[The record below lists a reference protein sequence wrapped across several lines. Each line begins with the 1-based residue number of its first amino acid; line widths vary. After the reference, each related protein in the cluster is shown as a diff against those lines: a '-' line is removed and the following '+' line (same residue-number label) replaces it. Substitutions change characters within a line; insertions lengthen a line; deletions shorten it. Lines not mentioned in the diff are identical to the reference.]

1 MNLNWVLEK
10 KKVQSKRQF
19 LTGEVISAKMDKTV
33 IVKVTRRVKHKVY
46 KKIVDNS
53 SKYMAHIASVEPKEG
68 DIVRITST
76 KPISKRKRWQVS
88 EIIRESVK
96 IG

>member
-1 MNLNWVLEK
+1 MER
-10 KKVQSKRQF
+10 KRQS
-19 LTGEVISAKMDKTV
+19 LTGEVVSTKMDKTAV
-33 IVKVTRRVKHKVY
+33 VKVTRRVKHKVY
-46 KKIVDNS
+46 KKIINT
-53 SKYMAHIASVEPKEG
+53 SKKHMAHVASVEPKVG

-76 KPISKRKRWQVS
+76 SPISKNKRWQVS

>member
-1 MNLNWVLEK
+1 MER
-10 KKVQSKRQF
+10 KRQF
-19 LTGEVISAKMDKTV
+19 LTGEVISARMDKTV

-53 SKYMAHIASVEPKEG
+53 SKYMAHIASVEPKKG

>member
-1 MNLNWVLEK
+1 MERK
-10 KKVQSKRQF
+10 KQS
-19 LTGEVISAKMDKTV
+19 LTGEVISTKMDKTV
-33 IVKVTRRVKHKVY
+33 VVKVTRRVKHKEY
-46 KKIVDNS
+46 KKIVNNS
-53 SKYMAHIASVEPKEG
+53 RKYMAHVASVDPKEG

-96 IG
+96 VG

>member
-1 MNLNWVLEK
+1 MDR
-10 KKVQSKRQF
+10 KRQS
-19 LTGEVISAKMDKTV
+19 LTGEVISTKMDKTV
-33 IVKVTRRVKHKVY
+33 VVKVTRRIKHKVY
-46 KKIVDNS
+46 KKIINTS
-53 SKYMAHIASVEPKEG
+53 KKYMAHVASANPKDG

-76 KPISKRKRWQVS
+76 SPVSKNKCWQVS